1 MTKLEA
7 IICGYGTRRER
18 CIYAGSV
25 FNSGINS
32 HIETMCKHYNI
43 PYDSFIYPH
52 VALNIIKFEYQRR
65 VDNLKFSFIA
75 TLIADMIQQQMDV
88 DNLLQDDIY
97 TTVENFMN
105 E

>member
-7 IICGYGTRRER
+7 IIFGCGTRRER

-25 FNSGINS
+25 FNSGNVS
-32 HIETMCKHYNI
+32 HIETMCYHYDI
-43 PYDSFIYPH
+43 AYDSFIYPH
-52 VALNIIKFEYQRR
+52 VALNIIKFEYGKR

-75 TLIADMIQQQMDV
+75 TLIADMMQYQMDV
-88 DNLLQDDIY
+88 DDLWQNDIDA
-97 TTVENFMN
+97 TVEQFMH